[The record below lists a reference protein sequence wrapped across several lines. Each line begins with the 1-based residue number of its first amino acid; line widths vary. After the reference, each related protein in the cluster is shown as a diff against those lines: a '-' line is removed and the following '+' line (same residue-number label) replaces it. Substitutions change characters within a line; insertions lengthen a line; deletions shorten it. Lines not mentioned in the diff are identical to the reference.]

1 MSTALLIPVRYKS
14 TRFPGK
20 PLIDLAGTSL
30 IRRCFE
36 KASTFGY
43 DTYVLTDSEIVAEQI
58 PSRHVIMT
66 SPDCTDGTDRCMSVI
81 GRELNYDKY
90 INVQGDNPDPTLEA
104 IKLTEAALDD
114 HYVVQ
119 GFKSM
124 TADGQSNPEVCKV
137 IQTNNII
144 HWFVRSA
151 LTYGDFALGFHG
163 YTEEAAE
170 RWKTFTRHNEEIEES
185 IEALRWI
192 QNGDIIKGVRI
203 ENYDEIEINVPSDV
217 DAWYRKKGYEQT

>member
-1 MSTALLIPVRYKS
+1 MSTVLLIPARYKS

-20 PLIDLAGTSL
+20 PLVDLNGKSL
-30 IRRCFE
+30 IKRCFE
-36 KASTFGY
+36 NTLTFGY
-43 DTYVLTDSEIVAEQI
+43 DTFVLTDSPEVAAEI
-58 PSRHVIMT
+58 PSEHVIMT
-66 SPDCTDGTDRCMSVI
+66 SPDCTDGSDRCMSVI

-104 IKLTEAALDD
+104 VQLTEAALDD

-119 GFKSM
+119 GYKSM
-124 TADGQSNPEVCKV
+124 TAEGQSNPSVCKI
-137 IQTNNII
+137 IQTNDVI

-163 YTEEAAE
+163 YTQEAAD
-170 RWKTFTRHNEEIEES
+170 RWRTFTRYKEEQEES

-203 ENYDEIEINVPSDV
+203 ENYDEIEINTPEDV
-217 DAWYRKKGYEQT
+217 QLWYRKKGYEPK